1 MPADNKNRDGFSLV
15 EVLAAVAI
23 LGIMAFLALP
33 NIVTMKT
40 DSEENLAIARAEAIN
55 MGVASYIQASG
66 RSVAAT
72 GWAAASTSQ
81 AKYELVTPYLAFAPA
96 NFTDY
101 MPSTYTVNLP
111 ASLVTL
117 SKAGLVGP
125 SGTMNY

>member
-1 MPADNKNRDGFSLV
+1 MSANNQIRKAFSLV

-55 MGVASYIQASG
+55 MGVASFIQASG
-66 RSVAAT
+66 RSASAT
-72 GWAAASTSQ
+72 GWAATANNQ
-81 AKYELVTPYLAFAPA
+81 AKYDLVTPYLAFAPA
-96 NFTDY
+96 SFGDY

-125 SGTMNY
+125 TGTMNY